1 MDSVDIEVL
10 RTAEAWRKSGRQVA
24 LGTIVKTWGS
34 APRPVGALV
43 AIRDDGQVVGSVS
56 GGCVEDDLIDKV
68 KAKLLSWK
76 KPELFTYGVTN
87 EEATRW
93 GLPCGGTLQ
102 LVMEPVSEQ
111 SRIPELLEKVGKQQL
126 VKRRLEMQ
134 SGRATLE
141 PGRWQDVLEFDG
153 RVLCTVH
160 GPRWR
165 LVLIGAGQLTRYLA
179 EMARMLDYQVV
190 VIDPREEYAAGWD
203 LGAVPI
209 NRGMPDDVVRELELD
224 GHSALVALT
233 HDPKLDDL
241 ALMEALKSAAFY
253 VGAIGS
259 KKNNDAR
266 RERLREFDLSA
277 DEIARLRGPV
287 GLYIGSK
294 TPPEIAVAILAELTA
309 VRHGVREPSWA
320 AKPERR
326 FDPSA
331 CEVKQT

>member
-1 MDSVDIEVL
+1 MD
-10 RTAEAWRKSGRQVA
+10 
-24 LGTIVKTWGS
+24 
-34 APRPVGALV
+34 
-43 AIRDDGQVVGSVS
+43 
-56 GGCVEDDLIDKV
+56 
-68 KAKLLSWK
+68 
-76 KPELFTYGVTN
+76 
-87 EEATRW
+87 
-93 GLPCGGTLQ
+93 
-102 LVMEPVSEQ
+102 
-111 SRIPELLEKVGKQQL
+111 
-126 VKRRLEMQ
+126 

-153 RVLCTVH
+153 RILASVH

-165 LVLIGAGQLTRYLA
+165 LVLIGAGQLTKYLT
-179 EMARMLDYQVV
+179 EMARMLDYHVV
-190 VIDPREEYAAGWD
+190 VIDPREEYANSWD
-203 LGAVPI
+203 VEAVPI
-209 NRGMPDDVVRELELD
+209 DRGMPDDVVRELELD

-266 RERLREFDLSA
+266 RERLKEFDVSA

-294 TPPEIAVAILAELTA
+294 TPPEIAVAILAEMTA
-309 VRHGVREPSWA
+309 VRHGVSEPTWA

-331 CEVKQT
+331 CEVPAKQPT

>member
-10 RTAEAWRKSGRQVA
+10 RTAEQWRKQGHRAA

-34 APRPVGALV
+34 APRPIGAMV
-43 AIRDDGQVVGSVS
+43 AIRDDGQIVGSVS
-56 GGCVEDDLIDKV
+56 GGCVEDDLVEKV
-68 KAKLLSWK
+68 KEKFAAAK
-76 KPELFTYGVTN
+76 KPELVTYGVTN

-93 GLPCGGTLQ
+93 GLPCGGTLE
-102 LVMEPVSEQ
+102 LVLEPVSEK
-111 SRIPELLEKVGKQQL
+111 SGIAELLAKIQSQQL
-126 VKRRLEMQ
+126 VKRRVEMD

-153 RVLCTVH
+153 RVLSAVH

-179 EMARMLDYQVV
+179 EMARMLDYHVV
-190 VIDPREEYAAGWD
+190 VIDPREEHANSWD
-203 LGAVPI
+203 LPSVPI

-241 ALMEALKSAAFY
+241 ALMEGLKSAAFY

-266 RERLREFDLSA
+266 RERLKEFDVSA

-287 GLYIGSK
+287 GLYIGSQK
-294 TPPEIAVAILAELTA
+294 PPQIPVAVLPQMTALGPRVAQPLLAAQPKRRL
-309 VRHGVREPSWA
+309 EPS
-320 AKPERR
+320 R
-326 FDPSA
+326 
-331 CEVKQT
+331 C

>member
-126 VKRRLEMQ
+126 VKRRLEME